1 MDFQGVPIEIRW
13 GIVYYWFLTIT
24 HMMYRLVY
32 RYAII
37 FHDLNFWKIIKNLLD
52 PWKTFQNNIVKNILV
67 MISTL

>member
-1 MDFQGVPIEIRW
+1 MG
-13 GIVYYWFLTIT
+13 YLLTIT
-24 HMMYRLVY
+24 HMVYRLVY
-32 RYAII
+32 RYGII